1 MKYPNTGALFTS
13 TNKRNDRAP
22 DMFGDIKIEVEL
34 LKQLMSKQEDGI
46 VTIKL
51 DGWKKKDKQGK
62 TYLSLAV
69 NRFVPENRGDQSRRQ
84 EDDMDGDIPF

>member
-51 DGWKKKDKQGK
+51 DGWKKKDKNGNALVSMK
-62 TYLSLAV
+62 V
-69 NRFVPENRGDQSRRQ
+69 NTFEKREQAQS
-84 EDDMDGDIPF
+84 EKDPWE